1 MMVSAVPP
9 QSHGKSDSMDSDP
22 DLLASLRRAGLEDWY
37 SKFVSFGYETAEDVR
52 GMNEHDMKEIGLQ
65 SGHRIRLMR
74 AFGLQ
79 RMTVCTA
86 QAQMKKDTQD
96 WDDQTSPPQCQ
107 QPSCKSPADWDD
119 LPSPATIA
127 ARRNRQQSCMQPQ
140 CQQPS
145 CKSPAV
151 MKCQKCGKLICL
163 VHQTNIMETEKIG
176 NTTVRRNLVGCEE
189 CRFATGNW
197 EDCKKSAALAW
208 GFAVIVGG
216 IIMFSVISSSQ

>member
-107 QPSCKSPADWDD
+107 QPSCKSPA
-119 LPSPATIA
+119 
-127 ARRNRQQSCMQPQ
+127 
-140 CQQPS
+140 
-145 CKSPAV
+145 V